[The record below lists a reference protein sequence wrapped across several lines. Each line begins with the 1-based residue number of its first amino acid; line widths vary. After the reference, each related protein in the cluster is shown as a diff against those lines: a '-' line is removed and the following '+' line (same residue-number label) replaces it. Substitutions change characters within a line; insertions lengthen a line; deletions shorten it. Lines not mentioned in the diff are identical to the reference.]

1 MASNRGKKS
10 TRASSRT
17 GTSSGRMSR
26 SEQERNDKSF
36 SAGMHSLDSTQVPL
50 RTSDGEPD
58 WRGIKG
64 KGSSSTGNRKKK

>member
-10 TRASSRT
+10 TRSTSRT
-17 GTSSGRMSR
+17 STSTGRMSR
-26 SEQERNDKSF
+26 AEQERNDRSF

-58 WRGIKG
+58 WRGVKG
-64 KGSSSTGNRKKK
+64 KGASSTGKRKKK